1 MPQEWKIDIPEE
13 MFVSKQY
20 YLIKGKKFVR
30 VTSSLS
36 VIAKPGLLTW
46 FQRVGEREANRIIKT
61 RQELGTKVHKLIE
74 LTLKGNKID
83 LSNYENEIK
92 ENLLLFSEFC
102 KQSKLK
108 PEALEQRLWSIKH
121 GYAGT
126 CDYIGYYKTPED
138 FLVRGHDAK
147 FKESSFVLG
156 DWKTSRDIY
165 PEYWLQLAAYVFA
178 FEELTGIKAAGAFI
192 VQFRYGK
199 IRVKEMTYEELREL
213 FEVYKSVLHLYGWKY
228 KN

>member
-1 MPQEWKIDIPEE
+1 MAEWKIEVPEE

-46 FQRVGEREANRIIKT
+46 FQRVGERESKRIIET
-61 RQELGTKVHKLIE
+61 RQVIGTKVHKLIE
-74 LTLKGNKID
+74 LNLRGESID
-83 LSNYENEIK
+83 LENYEQEIK
-92 ENLLLFSEFC
+92 ESLLLFTEFK
-102 KQSKLK
+102 KQSKLQ
-108 PEALEQRLWSIKH
+108 PEALEQRLWSTQY

-126 CDYIGYYKTPED
+126 CDYIGYYQTPKD
-138 FLVRGHDAK
+138 FLVRGHTAK
-147 FKESSFVLG
+147 FSTKSFVLG

-165 PEYWLQLAAYVFA
+165 PEYWLQLAAYIVA
-178 FEELTGIKAAGAFI
+178 FEELTGIKPDGAFI

-199 IRVKEMTYEELREL
+199 IRVKEMTYDEIMEL
-213 FEVYKSVLHLYGWKY
+213 FEIYKAVLTLYAWKY
-228 KN
+228 KGD